1 MLSENRKMLFVSL
14 FFSSVSDAKLS
25 LTRSA
30 PMWDKWEKTRKKEM
44 RHTAGFQQYGAWLW
58 LVYVVLNGE
67 TAGGYGVRFSFLA
80 LSTALSMA
88 LR

>member
-30 PMWDKWEKTRKKEM
+30 PMWDKWEKRVKKKC
-44 RHTAGFQQYGAWLW
+44 AILLGFNSMAH
-58 LVYVVLNGE
+58 
-67 TAGGYGVRFSFLA
+67 GYGLYM
-80 LSTALSMA
+80 LC
-88 LR
+88 

>member
-1 MLSENRKMLFVSL
+1 
-14 FFSSVSDAKLS
+14 
-25 LTRSA
+25 
-30 PMWDKWEKTRKKEM
+30 M

-67 TAGGYGVRFSFLA
+67 TAGGYGVQFSFLA